1 MAFSPVSVNYW
12 VDMAG
17 QTLHPFALAFSVSVN
32 YLFVIAGKY
41 LALEKINGTN
51 ISADR
56 VLGPAR
62 ELEIKQGPF
71 C

>member
-1 MAFSPVSVNYW
+1 MAFCPVSVNYW
-12 VDMAG
+12 LDMAG

-51 ISADR
+51 FRDDR

-62 ELEIKQGPF
+62 ELEINQGLF
-71 C
+71 W